1 MIFNNYSKKK
11 INYNLLALLLYF
23 SLILGFF
30 FNENTLGG
38 SYADY
43 QAHKLIAREFSQNF
57 IQTLFTY
64 DTKSTRHSPV
74 LLIIFSIFEK
84 FEINDSVIRLIN
96 LHVLLLI
103 IYFFWKC
110 IKIKFKFLSKDKVY
124 FLSLIIFLS
133 PTFRSLTIWPDSRLY
148 GLLFFVIAIFYFL
161 KFLECKEVKSK
172 FICAILNSLFLC
184 ISSYFSP
191 NFSLFVIF
199 FLINF
204 FIFFRL
210 TKFMFL
216 IILLN
221 LILSLPAI
229 YYVFFLKIY
238 FFLLSTSEEGMN
250 VYHALNPANKII
262 LISSIFL
269 FHFLPFFFI
278 TKLKFKFINFII
290 IIPIFFISALF
301 FNYDPSVTGGGVFY
315 KISDKFFSNNY
326 FLYIV
331 SLLGLFVLSGISSI
345 NYKNFVLIILIFLN
359 NPQLEIYHKYYDPM
373 LLILFFTLFDL
384 NIIRFK
390 LEKKILFFYV
400 YYSAYFCISFFR

>member
-1 MIFNNYSKKK
+1 MIFNNYYKK
-11 INYNLLALLLYF
+11 INNYDLLALLLYF
-23 SLILGFF
+23 SLILGFLL
-30 FNENTLGG
+30 NENILGG
-38 SYADY
+38 SFADY
-43 QAHKLIAREFSQNF
+43 QAHKLIAKEFSQNF
-57 IQTLFTY
+57 IQTLLSY
-64 DTKSTRHSPV
+64 DTKPTRHSPI

-84 FEINDSVIRLIN
+84 FQINDSVIRLIN

-110 IKIKFKFLSKDKVY
+110 LKVKFKSISTNKVY

-148 GLLFFVIAIFYFL
+148 GLLFFIIAIFYFL
-161 KFLECKEVKSK
+161 KFLDCNEVKFK
-172 FICAILNSLFLC
+172 FKYAIFNTFFLS

-191 NFSLFVIF
+191 NFSFFIIF
-199 FLINF
+199 FIINF

-210 TKFMFL
+210 TKFIFL

-221 LILSLPAI
+221 LSLSLPAI
-229 YYVFFLKIY
+229 YYVFFLKIH

-269 FHFLPFFFI
+269 FHFSAFFFI
-278 TKLKFKFINFII
+278 TKLNFKLRHFFII
-290 IIPIFFISALF
+290 VPIFFISTLF
-301 FNYDPSVTGGGVFY
+301 FDYDQSITGGGIFY
-315 KISDKFFSNNY
+315 KISNKLFSNNY

-331 SLLGLFVLSGISSI
+331 SFFGLFILSTISSI
-345 NYKNFVLIILIFLN
+345 NYKNFLLIILIFLN

-373 LLILFFTLFDL
+373 LLILFFTLFEL
-384 NIIRFK
+384 NIIRAK
-390 LEKKILFFYV
+390 LEKRILLFYCF
-400 YYSAYFCISFFR
+400 YIAYFSISFFR